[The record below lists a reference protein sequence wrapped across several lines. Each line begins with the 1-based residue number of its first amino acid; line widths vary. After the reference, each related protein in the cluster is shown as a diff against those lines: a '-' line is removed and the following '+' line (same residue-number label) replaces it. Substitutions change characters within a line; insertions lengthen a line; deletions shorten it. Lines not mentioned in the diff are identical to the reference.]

1 MNIKKHCFYK
11 AFFMGLMAAIFLLGA
26 GDFAQAAGWEQVGN
40 AGFSNWSLY
49 DGFMAFHPT
58 SHEPYVAFSDS
69 SNSGKVT
76 VMRLNGSTWE
86 TVGAAGFSDVA
97 AQQVS
102 ALVFNPS
109 TNEPYVL
116 YQQSDQKIYVK
127 RFNGTSWVTAG
138 TQRLTWTGA
147 EWITEGDGWVGFGW
161 HLGKNALAFN
171 PSTNAPYVMYT
182 TCGEGPGYVQVDR
195 LNGTTWQE
203 VGACYDGNCA
213 SDSGY
218 VQFGML
224 GFNPSTNEPYVAY
237 ADDTPG
243 NGGKM
248 TVAKFNGTSWAFVG
262 SQAFSTYGN
271 ATAVNLAFHP
281 ATAEPYVSFD
291 SMDGDGNTV
300 GTVQRYDG
308 SNWTMVGSVLT
319 DAGWNPSFAFDTS
332 TNTPYLLR
340 AAYDDIN
347 STGTLFLSSFDG
359 SSWST
364 AESSTISDVYP
375 VEMKYNSA
383 DGKMYLLYTDY
394 ATSSEASVQK
404 YTSDAPSSTP
414 LSITG
419 ITDGGIYF
427 NRDLPRTIE
436 ITGGTGTVH
445 ATLDSAP
452 LEGGDDTIT
461 TPYSKSYSTDGSH
474 QLIVSDDV
482 DTYTLNFSIA
492 TNVTIIDPTP
502 LKVDDESLSQGYLA
516 YEGADSSA
524 ATQTTFNIN
533 HTFINNNA
541 RLLIPHDTTMTKTG
555 GGSVNITDFTTQDI
569 TSALRSSGMV
579 LAGGMRI
586 GIVGEQLSFS
596 QPITLSITVSS
607 AYNGQEL
614 KVTSKSAGES
624 SWQDETSCTVTGG
637 VCTFTTSHA
646 TDFAAGP
653 GPLSVH
659 EPSHINLTLD
669 ATLAI
674 SCTDLVTMGPI
685 TGDGQSDLATN
696 TATCNVRTN
705 NSNGYKLEWLASTP
719 TMISNSNPAD
729 TISSYSPISPTT
741 PEPWSINAADSEW
754 GAKLKT
760 GSTTY
765 DAPTWG
771 SQDTYTN
778 GNWLN
783 ISSSSP
789 YQFISRPSETLESGD
804 DESIL
809 FGAQVGADHIQPS
822 GTYEAQVTITAT
834 SL

>member
-26 GDFAQAAGWEQVGN
+26 GDFAQAAGWETVGT
-40 AGFSNWSLY
+40 AGFSGDSAYPEMVINPVTHEPYVVFVDAANGDKATVMKFDGNSWTNVGPAGFSTDAVNNISLAIDPISGDPYVAYSSTCEGYACSAIFVKKFDGNSWTNVGPEIIDGGIISNHSLAINPTTGKPYILY
-49 DGFMAFHPT
+49 DTQMEGWGCEKVAKYSGSAWLDVGGCASQTGNSDPGAIGFQPVSNLLYIAYADWAVQKKITVMRYGYSSEWETIGSQGFSDGPQTMDINLAFHPT
-58 SHEPYVAFSDS
+58 SRIPYVSYGYYDSTDDFYHWQVQKYGGSSWNDVGPAFDNTIFSLAFDTETDKPLISFWYYLWNEETSTETVGLEVKQFSSGVWSNVDQMIENVTGGSMAFDPSANQVYVAYSDNT
-69 SNSGKVT
+69 NSGKAT
-76 VMRLNGSTWE
+76 VVKNTLPP
-86 TVGAAGFSDVA
+86 
-97 AQQVS
+97 
-102 ALVFNPS
+102 PS
-109 TNEPYVL
+109 N
-116 YQQSDQKIYVK
+116 D
-127 RFNGTSWVTAG
+127 
-138 TQRLTWTGA
+138 
-147 EWITEGDGWVGFGW
+147 
-161 HLGKNALAFN
+161 
-171 PSTNAPYVMYT
+171 
-182 TCGEGPGYVQVDR
+182 
-195 LNGTTWQE
+195 
-203 VGACYDGNCA
+203 
-213 SDSGY
+213 
-218 VQFGML
+218 
-224 GFNPSTNEPYVAY
+224 
-237 ADDTPG
+237 
-243 NGGKM
+243 
-248 TVAKFNGTSWAFVG
+248 
-262 SQAFSTYGN
+262 
-271 ATAVNLAFHP
+271 
-281 ATAEPYVSFD
+281 
-291 SMDGDGNTV
+291 
-300 GTVQRYDG
+300 
-308 SNWTMVGSVLT
+308 
-319 DAGWNPSFAFDTS
+319 
-332 TNTPYLLR
+332 
-340 AAYDDIN
+340 
-347 STGTLFLSSFDG
+347 
-359 SSWST
+359 
-364 AESSTISDVYP
+364 
-375 VEMKYNSA
+375 
-383 DGKMYLLYTDY
+383 
-394 ATSSEASVQK
+394 
-404 YTSDAPSSTP
+404 P

-674 SCTDLVTMGPI
+674 SCTDQVTMGPI

-719 TMISNSNPAD
+719 AMISNSNPAD